1 MCRRRAC
8 SFNESGVNVMASLRS
23 RLMAT
28 VVAAAV
34 GTAVLGLA
42 PAALADDHHHHH
54 HDGDDGYPVLVV
66 SPAPGKLTQ
75 EHKVT
80 DTYQYDP
87 KASGGSSM
95 TPEEA
100 SAAQSS
106 SASTPEPGAVT
117 SAKDTANSTGQSA
130 TAGLSSTVNSLLK

>member
-1 MCRRRAC
+1 
-8 SFNESGVNVMASLRS
+8 MASLRS
-23 RLMAT
+23 RLMVT

-42 PAALADDHHHHH
+42 PAASADDHHHHH
-54 HDGDDGYPVLVV
+54 HHHADDGYPVLVV

-80 DTYQYDP
+80 DTYQYAP
-87 KASGGSSM
+87 KASGGSST
-95 TPEEA
+95 TPEES

-106 SASTPEPGAVT
+106 SASASASEPGAVS
-117 SAKDTANSTGQSA
+117 SAKDAANSTGQSA
-130 TAGLSSTVNSLLK
+130 TSGLSSTVNSLLK

>member
-1 MCRRRAC
+1 
-8 SFNESGVNVMASLRS
+8 MASLRS

-42 PAALADDHHHHH
+42 PAALADDHHHH

-95 TPEEA
+95 TQEEA
-100 SAAQSS
+100 SAGQSS
-106 SASTPEPGAVT
+106 SASMPEPGAVT
-117 SAKDTANSTGQSA
+117 SAKDAANSTGQSA